1 MLEAVTSDIIVKD
14 IPISIGVFD
23 NEMCYINC
31 SDLWLKELGMGLN
44 DVLGK
49 SLYEI
54 TPNVPE
60 EIKQIHQ
67 ECLLGACSK
76 SSGERFIDQ
85 NGNEKW
91 YSWKMS
97 PWKRENGEIG
107 GIIIVTEEVTKERN
121 DKDLQSKALS
131 VAKIG
136 GWEVDMESN
145 TVFWTDITK
154 EIHGVSKEYV
164 PNLEEGINF
173 YKEGKS
179 RDTIM
184 KLVSDAIQNGTP
196 WDTELQIITL
206 QGEDK
211 WVRAIGQTEVLDGKC
226 VRLMG
231 TFQDIDDRKKAEIEY
246 QKVSERLRVA
256 TSAAVIGI
264 WDFDIINNNL
274 IWDDNMYHL
283 YGIKKEDFSG
293 VYEAWE
299 ASVHQEDQ
307 ERAQKEVED
316 AIKEGKEFNTEFRV
330 VLPSGDIRNIKAI
343 AHVERN
349 AAGESVKMIGANWDI
364 TDFKHTKLK
373 LLKSEESFSGA
384 FDNSAVGMA
393 LVDIDGK
400 WLKVNDSICESLGYT
415 EKELMGLTFQD
426 ITHPEDLMKDLVLL
440 NELIAGERD
449 NYQIEKRYFH
459 KNGDLVYVI
468 LSVTSVMSIDGKL
481 SHFIS
486 QILDITS
493 RKEAENKLKS
503 MLELTSG
510 QNDSLTNF
518 AHIVSHNLRSHSTNL
533 SMLTGFLK
541 EEQDENEKKQLV
553 NMLHDS
559 SESLGETI
567 HHLNE
572 VVNINAN
579 VTQKLEPV
587 NLSYVIKNVMK
598 TLSIGLNS
606 STIECKIDVPVS
618 QSVRAV
624 PAYMDSILLNLFTN
638 AIKYRSPDRDLFI
651 SVSSESN
658 ENKVVVK
665 FSDNGLGI
673 DLEKHRKKLF
683 GMYKTFHKHKEAK
696 GIGLFITKNQMEA
709 MNGKINVESKVDEG
723 TTFTLIFDK

>member
-1 MLEAVTSDIIVKD
+1 MLETVTSDIILKD
-14 IPISIGVFD
+14 IPMSIGVFD
-23 NEMCYINC
+23 KDMNYINC
-31 SDLWLKELGMGLN
+31 SNIWLEVLGMELD
-44 DVLGK
+44 DVIGK
-49 SLYEI
+49 NLYE
-54 TPNVPE
+54 TVPDISE

-76 SSGERFIDQ
+76 SNGEKFIDE

-91 YSWKMS
+91 YRWKIS
-97 PWKRENGEIG
+97 PWKKEDRTVG
-107 GIIIVTEEVTKERN
+107 GIVIVADEVTREKSE
-121 DKDLQSKALS
+121 KDLQSNALS

-145 TVFWTDITK
+145 TLFWTDITK
-154 EIHGVSKEYV
+154 ELHGVGNNYE
-164 PNLEEGINF
+164 PNLEEAINF
-173 YKEGKS
+173 YKEGES
-179 RDTIM
+179 RDSII
-184 KLVSDAIQNGTP
+184 KHVNDAMQNGTP
-196 WDTELQIITL
+196 WDRELLIVTM
-206 QGEDK
+206 QGEEK
-211 WVRAIGQTEVLDGKC
+211 WVRAIGKAEFLDGKC
-226 VRLMG
+226 VRLLG
-231 TFQDIDDRKKAEIEY
+231 TFQDIDDRKKAEVEY
-246 QKVSERLRVA
+246 QKVSERLRIA

-264 WDFDIINNNL
+264 WDYDIVNNNL
-274 IWDDNMYHL
+274 FWDDNMYDL
-283 YGIKKEDFSG
+283 YGVKKEDFTG
-293 VYEAWE
+293 VYDAWE
-299 ASVHQEDQ
+299 STIHVEDH
-307 ERAQKEVED
+307 ERAQREVED
-316 AIKEGKEFNTEFRV
+316 AIKKGDGLNTEFRV
-330 VLPSGDIRNIKAI
+330 VLPSGKIRDIKAI
-343 AHVERN
+343 AHVEKN
-349 AAGESVKMIGANWDI
+349 DLGEPIKMIGANWDI
-364 TDFKHTKLK
+364 TEFKHTKLK
-373 LLKSEESFSGA
+373 LLKSEESFVGA

-393 LVDIDGK
+393 LIDKNGK
-400 WLKVNDSICESLGYT
+400 WLKVNDTICESLGYT
-415 EKELMGLTFQD
+415 EKELTGLTFQD
-426 ITHPEDLMKDLVLL
+426 ITHPEDLMKDVILL

-493 RKEAENKLKS
+493 RKEAENKLRA
-503 MLELTSG
+503 MLDLTSG

-541 EEQDENEKKQLV
+541 EEQDENEQKQLV
-553 NMLHDS
+553 GMLNDS
-559 SESLGETI
+559 AESLSETI

-587 NLSYVIKNVMK
+587 NVSYVIKNVMK

-606 STIECKIDVPVS
+606 NTIECKINVS
-618 QSVRAV
+618 SSHAVNAV

-638 AIKYRSPDRDLFI
+638 AIKYRSLDRDLLI
-651 SVSSESN
+651 SVSSELKD
-658 ENKVVVK
+658 EKVEVK

-709 MNGKINVESKVDEG
+709 MNGKITVESKVDVG